1 MPRYKNI
8 LLAIVAAAL
17 LSGCST
23 HYASINYEEFSDFD
37 VRTESIEAKKV
48 GIVKGEHRGPAWE
61 GCDYATRTAVW
72 RLISEAKEIHAN
84 AIGDIQRRDGAG
96 PRPRCK
102 RHWWLIIFPPTFM
115 TPLFLDAEVE
125 AVAYRVVEEEI
136 SLYMIPEEPGEIV
149 QLVQRIIDETRE

>member
-1 MPRYKNI
+1 MPRSGI
-8 LLAIVAAAL
+8 ITLAIAMAAFL
-17 LSGCST
+17 TSCST
-23 HYASINYEEFSDFD
+23 HYSSLNYEEFSEFD
-37 VRTESIEAKKV
+37 VRTESIDAKRV

-72 RLISEAKEIHAN
+72 RMITEAREIHAN
-84 AIGDIQRRDGAG
+84 AIGDIQWRDGAG

-102 RHWWLIIFPPTFM
+102 RHWWLILFPPTLM

-136 SLYMIPEEPGEIV
+136 SLYMIPEKTEEVV
-149 QLVQRIIDETRE
+149 QLVERIIDETLE